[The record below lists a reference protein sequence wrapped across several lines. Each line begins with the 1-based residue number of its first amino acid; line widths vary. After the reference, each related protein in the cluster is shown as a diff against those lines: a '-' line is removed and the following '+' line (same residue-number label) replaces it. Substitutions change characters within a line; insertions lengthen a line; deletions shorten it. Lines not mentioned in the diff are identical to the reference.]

1 MIITKHRLLQIIREE
16 ITRSSDTGD
25 TGDPADRVREI
36 TDMGWVSWGSFAILP
51 YDQVMSL
58 RELPLR
64 GSTPQEKLEDYRGW
78 RLSELIPH
86 TIGEDAGNVQA
97 YGSSLSIWNKHPE
110 IKKPMLPPQWTL
122 AMTAMIEKVD
132 AVVGMGDEEREEY
145 ARSQGLLHGLAEIDE
160 IIRELS
166 RDVYHK
172 YF

>member
-1 MIITKHRLLQIIREE
+1 MIITKHRLQQIIREE
-16 ITRSSDTGD
+16 IARSSDTGD

-97 YGSSLSIWNKHPE
+97 YGSSSSIWNKHPE

-145 ARSQGLLHGLAEIDE
+145 ARSQGVLGGLAEIDE

-166 RDVYHK
+166 RNVYHK